1 MISSL
6 YRIEYVHVINIQK
19 LKLKFPE
26 QWNPQNSYND
36 IK

>member
-6 YRIEYVHVINIQK
+6 YRVEYVQVINIQK

-26 QWNPQNSYND
+26 QWNPQNIYYD